1 MYKFLKGNRM
11 TETIGPNV
19 DGLRVAVV
27 GAGPAGFY
35 AAEMLVKHG
44 AQVDLFERLPAPFG
58 LLRYGVAPD
67 HQNIKR
73 AAVAFE
79 RAAQLPGLRYFG
91 NVSVGADLSVAELL
105 ADYDQL
111 LVATGSAKDRHLG
124 IPGEELA
131 GSVPATAFVGWYNGH
146 PDFSAERFD
155 LSSERAVVVGM
166 GNVALDV
173 VRVLARHPD
182 ELAPTDIASY
192 ALAELRTSRIREIVV
207 FGRRGPAQAAFDS
220 SELADIATLANVDLY
235 LDGEVPLEAP
245 QNLDPHHHAHTLRNL
260 EYLATLPR
268 SPQKPNAERRVR
280 VRFLC
285 SPHAFFGEGGR
296 VQGLEIEHNELV
308 VHPDGSVSARGRS
321 EYERIEAGLVIRS
334 IGYQATPIAGLPFD
348 EAHSLIPN
356 QHGRVGLAFEPVA
369 RCYVVGWIKR
379 GPVGL
384 LGTNKQDARET
395 VTAMLADAP
404 AARAEHAKRTPG
416 SALERLAARGVRQVT
431 YADWQRI
438 DAEERKRGAALG
450 KIREKFETVESL
462 LGAIASE

>member
-1 MYKFLKGNRM
+1 M
-11 TETIGPNV
+11 TEPIGPNV
-19 DGLRVAVV
+19 EGLRVAVF

-35 AAEMLVKHG
+35 ASEMLVKQG
-44 AQVDLFERLPAPFG
+44 ARVDLFERLPAPFG

-91 NVSVGADLSVAELL
+91 NVHLGSDVSVAELL

-146 PDFSAERFD
+146 PDFSSERFD

-173 VRVLARHPD
+173 VRILARHPD

-192 ALAELRTSRIREIVV
+192 ALAALRASRIQEIVV

-235 LDGEVPLEAP
+235 LDGEVPLDAP
-245 QNLDPHHHAHTLRNL
+245 PNLDPHAHAHTLRNL

-268 SPQKPNAERRVR
+268 APQRPDAERRIR

-285 SPHAFFGEGGR
+285 SPRAFFGAHGR

-308 VHPDGSVSARGRS
+308 VNADGSVSARGRG

-348 EAHSLIPN
+348 DGHSLIPN
-356 QHGRVGLAFEPVA
+356 QQGRVGLAGEPVA

-395 VTAMLADAP
+395 VSAMLADASL
-404 AARAEHAKRTPG
+404 ARAEHVRRTPG
-416 SALERLAARGVRQVT
+416 AVLELLAARGVRPVT

-438 DAEERKRGAALG
+438 DARERERGATLG
-450 KIREKFETVESL
+450 KIREKFPTVAAL
-462 LGAIASE
+462 LEAAASE